1 MNVRE
6 KLWLEYKKHG
16 NEEAREKLIEEYA
29 YLAKY
34 AVDRLNLSPSGV
46 LAYEDL
52 IGHAIVGLIDAI
64 EKFDPG
70 RNVKFETYALSR
82 IRGEVIDVIRALD
95 WVPRSIRR
103 QEAELRR
110 AYAYL
115 ETVLGRSATDQE
127 VADYLNITVPELEK
141 LLADISQSAL
151 VSLDEIIASGGDI
164 FPSDDEDYAT
174 DPAAN
179 VEKSEQV
186 RLLAQA
192 IEELPERER
201 IVVSLYYY
209 DKLTQKEIAA
219 VLGVTESRV
228 CQMHTKA
235 ILGKKQPFFN
245 QICYHTV
252 RPVQHPRLQK
262 LQIDIAQTEYVTVL

>member
-1 MNVRE
+1 MDARE
-6 KLWLEYKKHG
+6 KLWFEYKNNG
-16 NEEAREKLIEEYA
+16 SEEAREKLIEEYA

-34 AVDRLNLSPSGV
+34 AVDRLNLSPSGA
-46 LAYEDL
+46 LGYEDL

-64 EKFDPG
+64 EKYDPS
-70 RNVKFETYALSR
+70 RSVKFETYALSR

-95 WVPRSIRR
+95 WAPRSLRR

-127 VADYLNITVPELEK
+127 VADYLNITVSELEK
-141 LLADISQSAL
+141 LLANVSQCAL
-151 VSLDEIIASGGDI
+151 LSLDEIIASGGDVLHSADGY
-164 FPSDDEDYAT
+164 SDSG
-174 DPAAN
+174 DPEAMI
-179 VEKSEQV
+179 ERSEQV
-186 RLLAQA
+186 QLLAQA

-201 IVVSLYYY
+201 TVISLYYY

-235 ILGKKQPFFN
+235 VL
-245 QICYHTV
+245 
-252 RPVQHPRLQK
+252 RLAAK
-262 LQIDIAQTEYVTVL
+262 LTRMPLSLYAAA

>member
-164 FPSDDEDYAT
+164 LPSDDEDYAT

-235 ILGKKQPFFN
+235 VL
-245 QICYHTV
+245 
-252 RPVQHPRLQK
+252 RLAAK
-262 LQIDIAQTEYVTVL
+262 LTCAPTTLSAAA